1 MRFFV
6 LAEKQHTLK
15 SGPLMIWRPR
25 STMTMLR
32 LSLVS
37 LSLVAGWLPPAPLP
51 RRTALRSTAEAET
64 AVASRTERLLAT
76 LPDARDQASGAGFA
90 GSLAGLRGLDAMWAK
105 LRGGGFGAPA
115 EFVATRAGERL
126 PARVAAAAAAP
137 EFDVCVLGGTL
148 GIFLASAL
156 AARGLKASARARVR
170 ERIARDGGGGLGRN
184 HTVSHTVSP
193 LFRTRR
199 SPSSSAARS
208 RAARR
213 SGTSR

>member
-1 MRFFV
+1 
-6 LAEKQHTLK
+6 
-15 SGPLMIWRPR
+15 
-25 STMTMLR
+25 MTMLR

-126 PARVAAAAAAP
+126 PARAAAAAAAP

-156 AARGLKASARARVR
+156 AARGLKASARARAFGNASR
-170 ERIARDGGGGLGRN
+170 EMGVGGWAGI
-184 HTVSHTVSP
+184 TP
-193 LFRTRR
+193 
-199 SPSSSAARS
+199 
-208 RAARR
+208 
-213 SGTSR
+213 